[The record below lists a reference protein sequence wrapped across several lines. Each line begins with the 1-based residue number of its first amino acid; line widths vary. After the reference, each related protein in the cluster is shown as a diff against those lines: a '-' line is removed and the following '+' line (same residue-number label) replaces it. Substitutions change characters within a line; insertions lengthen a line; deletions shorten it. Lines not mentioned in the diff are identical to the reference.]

1 MKDFVL
7 IEPTNVKIIYARNFL
22 LTLST
27 AFIKLAIKRND
38 DLVKVFLLKFD
49 LESSTITTKVL
60 VLCVYLSACSAYN

>member
-22 LTLST
+22 LTLSA

-38 DLVKVFLLKFD
+38 DLVKRNKFLRIDYFYCTAVFVYKTND
-49 LESSTITTKVL
+49 L
-60 VLCVYLSACSAYN
+60 